1 MKQENAEKS
10 IDLVYKMPLC
20 LYFMMFLA
28 VTANK
33 NQHGKTFKKKNFEKI
48 SCDRTQVHCTYTL
61 IVSFL
66 WIPISLGLD
75 LLSLMRVLPPGGAEG
90 GTCRGFRRKL
100 TLACKLARSVRSISR
115 CSSFRWS
122 FQAAMV
128 LSCCSRKDFVNIF
141 HTWKNWV
148 YICTMVTVI
157 TFSKL
162 LSHFQTH
169 NNYRK

>member
-1 MKQENAEKS
+1 MH
-10 IDLVYKMPLC
+10 LC
-20 LYFMMFLA
+20 SYFMMFLA

-33 NQHGKTFKKKNFEKI
+33 NQHGKTFFKKNFEKI

-61 IVSFL
+61 MVSFL

-75 LLSLMRVLPPGGAEG
+75 LPSLMRVLPPGGAEG
-90 GTCRGFRRKL
+90 GTCRGLRRKL

-128 LSCCSRKDFVNIF
+128 LSCCREKKKIF
-141 HTWKNWV
+141 HFMKN
-148 YICTMVTVI
+148 
-157 TFSKL
+157 
-162 LSHFQTH
+162 
-169 NNYRK
+169 